1 MSAFNHKEFDKHEQ
15 ISYFHDPASGLK
27 AIIAIHNTN
36 LGPALGGC
44 RMWAYEDED
53 KALEDVLRLSRG
65 MTYKAAIAGVPLG
78 GGKSV
83 IIGDSKKDK
92 TPALMRAMGKAVEKM
107 GGRYIIAEDVGTS
120 VEDMV
125 FVHENTSYV
134 VGLPADGAD
143 KGGGDPSPV
152 TAMGVFAGL
161 KAAVKYR
168 LKKDSLEGVTVAVQ
182 GLGHVGASLCRLLA
196 DEKAKLIVTD
206 MQKDRMEQ
214 MVRDLGA
221 KAVELNAIYGVEADV
236 FAPCALGGIIND
248 DTLKQLKAPV
258 VAGAANN
265 QLKEARHG
273 DALRAKNILYAP
285 DYVINAGGLLNVYYE
300 FQARKAGK
308 GYDRDEAIVH
318 VNKIRETTEQIF
330 KRADKE
336 NIATSTAAD
345 REAESR
351 FGKPHTCCSMKGA
364 A

>member
-15 ISYFHDPASGLK
+15 ISFFHDPDSGLK

-65 MTYKAAIAGVPLG
+65 MTYKAAVAGLPLG

-92 TPALMRAMGKAVEKM
+92 TPALMRAMGRMVERM
-107 GGRYIIAEDVGTS
+107 AGRYIIAEDVGTS

-125 FVHENTSYV
+125 FVHENTAHV
-134 VGLPADGAD
+134 VGLPSGGAD

-152 TAMGVFAGL
+152 TAMGVLAGL
-161 KAAVKYR
+161 KAAVQYR
-168 LKKDSLEGVTVAVQ
+168 LKKDNLAGVKVAVQ

-196 DEKAKLIVTD
+196 AEKAQLIVTD
-206 MQKDRMEQ
+206 MQKDRVEQ
-214 MVRDLGA
+214 MVRDFGA

-236 FAPCALGGIIND
+236 FAPCALGAVIND
-248 DTLKQLKAPV
+248 DTLAQLRVSV

-273 DALRAKNILYAP
+273 DALRQRNILYAP

-308 GYDRDEAIVH
+308 GYNRDEAIGH
-318 VNKIRETTEQIF
+318 VVKIRDTTEQIF

-336 NIATSTAAD
+336 NISTSAAAD

-351 FGKPHTCCSMKGA
+351 FRKPNACCGMKGA